1 MNITDL
7 IPQELYMLI
16 IALWVIGFM
25 IKSLKTVKD
34 AYIPFILTVI
44 SVAIVFCM
52 KGVSS
57 VTFLQAIICA
67 AIAVYGKNL
76 LVQAKEMFSPD
87 LEAEILSK
95 PLMDLDKDPFLSI
108 QKENKKKEEPF
119 KSEKK
124 E

>member
-108 QKENKKKEEPF
+108 QKENKKEEPF

-124 E
+124 NK